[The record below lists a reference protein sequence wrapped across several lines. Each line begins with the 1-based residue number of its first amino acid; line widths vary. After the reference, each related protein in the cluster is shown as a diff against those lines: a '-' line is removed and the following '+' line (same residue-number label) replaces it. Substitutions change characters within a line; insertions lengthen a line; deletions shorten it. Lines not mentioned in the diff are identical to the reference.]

1 MARKRTHGEGFATRA
16 IHAGERPDP
25 VTHAHNTPIYATAT
39 FAFDTAAEKEAA
51 VDAAM
56 AWDPTSYFYSRTG
69 NPTTR
74 ALEEKLAS
82 LDGADDCVVASS
94 GMACV
99 SSTLLAHLGSGD
111 HVVVGDEL
119 FVITKV
125 LLEDDFPRR
134 GIGVT
139 PVDMTDL
146 AAVEAAI
153 TPATKVLFFETATN
167 PRLRVADIDALAA
180 LGHRRG
186 LIVVADNTFLA
197 PALLR
202 PIEHGADLVVHA
214 ATKWLS
220 GHGDAVLGAVTG
232 RRALLDPIRKQVDTL
247 GQAAS
252 PFASWLVLRGVR
264 SLPLRSR
271 AASANAIQLAQF
283 LEAQQKVEWV
293 RYPGLTSHPDHATAK
308 RLIDG
313 PGGGMLTFKPRGGVE
328 GMAAFTD
335 HLALCD
341 LGVSLGDVF
350 TPLAF
355 FQDSQIV
362 AGRHCCLQIY
372 PATVHGT
379 GDATSVLRLSPLTGN
394 QGLQLNRTPG
404 TVLRAFRENFLK
416 FDIFRVVGCS
426 AEAFFPVFRGFDE
439 FVQHRGVVC
448 HGWSPE

>member
-1 MARKRTHGEGFATRA
+1 VTTPRPRTHGRGFATRA
-16 IHAGERPDP
+16 IHAGEGPDP

-51 VDAAM
+51 VDRAM
-56 AWDPTSYFYSRTG
+56 EWDPTSYFYSRTG

-74 ALEEKLAS
+74 ALEEKIAS
-82 LDGADDCVVASS
+82 LDGADDAVVAAS

-99 SSTLLAHLGSGD
+99 SSTLLAHLGKGD

-119 FVITKV
+119 FVITRV

-153 TPATKVLFFETATN
+153 TPSTKILFFETATN

-180 LGHRRG
+180 LGHRHG
-186 LIVVADNTFLA
+186 LIVVADNTFLG

-202 PIEHGADLVVHA
+202 PIEHGVDLVVHA

-220 GHGDAVLGAVTG
+220 GHGDAVSGAVTG
-232 RRALLDPIRKQVDTL
+232 RRLHLDAIRKQVDTL

-264 SLPLRSR
+264 SLPLRSFK
-271 AASANAIQLAQF
+271 ASANAIRLAHVLQSNP
-283 LEAQQKVEWV
+283 KVEWV
-293 RYPGLTSHPDHATAK
+293 RYPGLASHPDAAVAA
-308 RLIDG
+308 RLIEG
-313 PGGGMLTFKPRGGVE
+313 PGGGMLAFQLRGGVE
-328 GMAAFTD
+328 AMAAFTD

-341 LGVSLGDVF
+341 IGVSLGDICTLV
-350 TPLAF
+350 
-355 FQDSQIV
+355 
-362 AGRHCCLQIY
+362 Y
-372 PATVHGT
+372 PQPKRG
-379 GDATSVLRLSPLTGN
+379 
-394 QGLQLNRTPG
+394 GL
-404 TVLRAFRENFLK
+404 
-416 FDIFRVVGCS
+416 IRVSVGCEDLEDLV
-426 AEAFFPVFRGFDE
+426 ADFERGLS
-439 FVQHRGVVC
+439 FV
-448 HGWSPE
+448 P

>member
-1 MARKRTHGEGFATRA
+1 VRSRRARTHGSGFATRA
-16 IHAGERPDP
+16 IHAGEGPDP

-39 FAFDTAAEKEAA
+39 FAFDTAAEKEDA
-51 VDAAM
+51 VDRAM
-56 AWDPTSYFYSRTG
+56 AGDPAAYFYSRTG

-82 LDGADDCVVASS
+82 LDGAEDAVVGAS

-99 SSTLLAHLGSGD
+99 SSTLLAHLSSGD

-119 FVITKV
+119 FVITRV

-153 TPATKVLFFETATN
+153 MPATKMLFFETASN
-167 PRLRVADIDALAA
+167 PRLRVADIDALSE
-180 LGHRRG
+180 LGHRHG
-186 LIVVADNTFLA
+186 QIVVADNTFLG

-202 PIEHGADLVVHA
+202 PIEHGADMVVHA

-220 GHGDAVLGAVTG
+220 GHGDAVSGAVTG
-232 RRALLDPIRKQVDTL
+232 PVDLLRPIRKQVDTL

-271 AASANAIQLAQF
+271 QASSNALRLAQV
-283 LEAQQKVEWV
+283 LEAQAKVEWV
-293 RYPGLTSHPDHATAK
+293 RYPGLESHPDHAVAR

-313 PGGGMLTFKPRGGVE
+313 PGGGMLAFQVRAGVD

-335 HLALCD
+335 HLELCD
-341 LGVSLGDVF
+341 VGVSLGDIF
-350 TPLAF
+350 TL
-355 FQDSQIV
+355 V
-362 AGRHCCLQIY
+362 Y
-372 PATVHGT
+372 PNPKRG
-379 GDATSVLRLSPLTGN
+379 
-394 QGLQLNRTPG
+394 GL
-404 TVLRAFRENFLK
+404 
-416 FDIFRVVGCS
+416 IRVSVGCEDVDDLIADFQLGLS
-426 AEAFFPVFRGFDE
+426 
-439 FVQHRGVVC
+439 FVA
-448 HGWSPE
+448 

>member
-1 MARKRTHGEGFATRA
+1 VSSSRARTKGRGFATRA
-16 IHAGERPDP
+16 IHAGEAPDP

-39 FAFDTAAEKEAA
+39 FAFDTAAEKEDA
-51 VDAAM
+51 VDRAM
-56 AWDPTSYFYSRTG
+56 AGDPTAYFYSRTG

-74 ALEEKLAS
+74 ALEVKLAS
-82 LDGADDCVVASS
+82 IDGAEDAIVAAS

-119 FVITKV
+119 FVVTRI

-146 AAVEAAI
+146 PAVEAAI
-153 TPATKVLFFETATN
+153 TPATRMLFFETATN
-167 PRLRVADIDALAA
+167 PRLRVADIDALAE
-180 LGHRRG
+180 LGHRHG
-186 LIVVADNTFLA
+186 LIVVADNTFLG

-202 PIEHGADLVVHA
+202 PIEHGADMVVHA

-220 GHGDAVLGAVTG
+220 GHGDVVSGAVTG
-232 RRALLDPIRKQVDTL
+232 SAELLRPIRKQVDTL

-271 AASANAIQLAQF
+271 QASANALQLARF
-283 LEAQQKVEWV
+283 LEAKDKVEWV
-293 RYPGLTSHPDHATAK
+293 RYPGLASHPDHDVAA

-313 PGGGMLTFKPRGGVE
+313 PGGGMLSFQVRGGVE

-341 LGVSLGDVF
+341 VGVSLGDIF
-350 TPLAF
+350 TL
-355 FQDSQIV
+355 V
-362 AGRHCCLQIY
+362 Y
-372 PATVHGT
+372 PNPKRG
-379 GDATSVLRLSPLTGN
+379 
-394 QGLQLNRTPG
+394 GL
-404 TVLRAFRENFLK
+404 
-416 FDIFRVVGCS
+416 IRVSVGCEDVDDLIEDFELGLS
-426 AEAFFPVFRGFDE
+426 
-439 FVQHRGVVC
+439 FVG
-448 HGWSPE
+448 

>member
-1 MARKRTHGEGFATRA
+1 MGSRRTRTHGSGFATRA

-39 FAFDTAAEKEAA
+39 FAFDTAAEKEDA
-51 VDAAM
+51 VDRAM
-56 AWDPTSYFYSRTG
+56 AGDPTAYFYSRTG

-82 LDGADDCVVASS
+82 LDGTEDAVVAAS

-111 HVVVGDEL
+111 HAVVGDEL
-119 FVITKV
+119 FVITGV

-139 PVDMTDL
+139 SVDMTDL

-153 TPATKVLFFETATN
+153 KPATKVLFFETATN
-167 PRLRVADIDALAA
+167 PRLRIADIAALSE
-180 LGHRRG
+180 LGHRHG
-186 LIVVADNTFLA
+186 LLVVADNTFLG

-220 GHGDAVLGAVTG
+220 GHGDAVSGAVTG
-232 RRALLDPIRKQVDTL
+232 PADVLRPIRKQVDTL

-271 AASANAIQLAQF
+271 QASSNALRLAQF
-283 LEAQQKVEWV
+283 LEGQEKVEWV
-293 RYPGLTSHPDHATAK
+293 RYPGLESHPDHAVAR

-313 PGGGMLTFKPRGGVE
+313 PGGGMLAFQVRGGVG

-335 HLALCD
+335 HLELCD
-341 LGVSLGDVF
+341 LGVSLGDIF
-350 TPLAF
+350 TL
-355 FQDSQIV
+355 V
-362 AGRHCCLQIY
+362 Y
-372 PATVHGT
+372 PNPKRG
-379 GDATSVLRLSPLTGN
+379 
-394 QGLQLNRTPG
+394 GL
-404 TVLRAFRENFLK
+404 
-416 FDIFRVVGCS
+416 IRVSVGCEDIDDLIADFELGLS
-426 AEAFFPVFRGFDE
+426 
-439 FVQHRGVVC
+439 FVA
-448 HGWSPE
+448 